1 MAFSFL
7 QGKMCTH
14 NRHQAHNLSRP
25 VDGIIRI
32 YDGPRY
38 IILFGTEKYD
48 RIYDKIRYLIILKS
62 SVTYIFSH

>member
-7 QGKMCTH
+7 QGKMCTP
-14 NRHQAHNLSRP
+14 NQHQAHDLSRP

-38 IILFGTEKYD
+38 IMLFATKKYD
-48 RIYDKIRYLIILKS
+48 RIYDRIRYLIILKS
-62 SVTYIFSH
+62 SFTYIFSH